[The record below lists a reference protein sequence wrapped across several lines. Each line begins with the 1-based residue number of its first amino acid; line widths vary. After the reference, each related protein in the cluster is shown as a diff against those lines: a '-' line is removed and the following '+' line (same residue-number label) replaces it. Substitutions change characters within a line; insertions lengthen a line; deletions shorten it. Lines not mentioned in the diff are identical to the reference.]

1 MADEKSPWQALK
13 DPQSSK
19 TDVQAALAEVLL
31 ASANEGGGIR
41 KLLRDQR
48 AWSPERG
55 GTAAFLA
62 QPAPTVAAAA
72 RAPGQTRASL
82 LRQESAARRLGVPVE
97 QSFLAAVAPAPAPAA
112 ADADAGSGSVAD
124 LLALA
129 QPPLEEEVQWLRGQL
144 REAQEHERRGRAES
158 AALRDE
164 LRRAREEHAVEKAAA
179 AAAAASSAAAVL
191 ASSASGGGGGI
202 QWAPLVET
210 LLHGCSL
217 GLLELDASLELQT
230 ALDDHASP
238 QRETLKVPSPASR
251 SGEVWWREAA
261 AAADE
266 RAAAAVAEL
275 ASVKA
280 AAEQAAAAAAAEL
293 AAAKEAHAA
302 ALAEC
307 EAKQNSFM
315 EAAEVAELKAAAAA
329 AEVASLKAQLEQEKT
344 AAAEAASASAPAK
357 DDEHTFALDALLRA
371 AEIEEPPAPA
381 AATPRAAGAAAASP
395 AALRL
400 LARGQ
405 AEGIEADWAAWRHEI
420 GTLTSPSSAA
430 LFPSRGAVLAS
441 GGAPPAP
448 PSEPQAF
455 ARGVAALRDDVEALI
470 HGARSR

>member
-1 MADEKSPWQALK
+1 MDSPWQALK

-62 QPAPTVAAAA
+62 QPAPTAAAAA

-112 ADADAGSGSVAD
+112 ADADAGAGSVAD

-238 QRETLKVPSPASR
+238 QRASPQRLVSPQR
-251 SGEVWWREAA
+251 TEGEAWWREAA

-315 EAAEVAELKAAAAA
+315 EAAEVAELKAAATA
-329 AEVASLKAQLEQEKT
+329 AEVASLKAELDRQKA
-344 AAAEAASASAPAK
+344 AAAEAASAPAK

-371 AEIEEPPAPA
+371 AEEQEPPPPAP
-381 AATPRAAGAAAASP
+381 TPARAAGAAAASP

-430 LFPSRGAVLAS
+430 LFPSRGALPS

-470 HGARSR
+470 LGARSR

>member
-1 MADEKSPWQALK
+1 M
-13 DPQSSK
+13 
-19 TDVQAALAEVLL
+19 LL

-62 QPAPTVAAAA
+62 QPAPTAAAAA

-97 QSFLAAVAPAPAPAA
+97 QSFLAAVAPAPAA
-112 ADADAGSGSVAD
+112 ADAGSGSVAD

-144 REAQEHERRGRAES
+144 REAQEHERRGSAEN

-238 QRETLKVPSPASR
+238 QRASPQR
-251 SGEVWWREAA
+251 TEGEVWWREAA

-280 AAEQAAAAAAAEL
+280 AAEQAATAAAAEL

-302 ALAEC
+302 ALAELDA
-307 EAKQNSFM
+307 EKDAFM

-329 AEVASLKAQLEQEKT
+329 AEVVSLKAQLETAKA

-371 AEIEEPPAPA
+371 AEEQEPPPPAP
-381 AATPRAAGAAAASP
+381 TPARAAGAAAASP

-430 LFPSRGAVLAS
+430 LFPSRGALPS
-441 GGAPPAP
+441 GGAPPSE

-470 HGARSR
+470 LGARSR

>member
-62 QPAPTVAAAA
+62 QPAPTAAAAA

-112 ADADAGSGSVAD
+112 ADADAGAGSVAD

-144 REAQEHERRGRAES
+144 REAQEHERRGRAET

-164 LRRAREEHAVEKAAA
+164 LKRQKEEHAVEKAAA

-230 ALDDHASP
+230 ALDDHAVAAAG
-238 QRETLKVPSPASR
+238 L
-251 SGEVWWREAA
+251 AA
-261 AAADE
+261 AAPC
-266 RAAAAVAEL
+266 L
-275 ASVKA
+275 AG
-280 AAEQAAAAAAAEL
+280 
-293 AAAKEAHAA
+293 
-302 ALAEC
+302 
-307 EAKQNSFM
+307 F
-315 EAAEVAELKAAAAA
+315 
-329 AEVASLKAQLEQEKT
+329 AQ
-344 AAAEAASASAPAK
+344 
-357 DDEHTFALDALLRA
+357 R
-371 AEIEEPPAPA
+371 
-381 AATPRAAGAAAASP
+381 
-395 AALRL
+395 
-400 LARGQ
+400 
-405 AEGIEADWAAWRHEI
+405 
-420 GTLTSPSSAA
+420 
-430 LFPSRGAVLAS
+430 
-441 GGAPPAP
+441 
-448 PSEPQAF
+448 
-455 ARGVAALRDDVEALI
+455 RGVVA
-470 HGARSR
+470 